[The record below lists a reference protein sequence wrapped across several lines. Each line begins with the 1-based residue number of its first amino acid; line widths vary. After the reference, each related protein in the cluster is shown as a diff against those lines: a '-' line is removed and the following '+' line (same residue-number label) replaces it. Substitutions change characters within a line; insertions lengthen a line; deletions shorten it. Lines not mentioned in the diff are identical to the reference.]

1 MTIRKYRW
9 SMSQPGNGMIEDDAV
24 KDGWYRSPEV
34 EAALAEKEADWQL
47 KYDLLTYDYEQKWGL
62 SNRLQ
67 EQIAVLEMAVKE
79 KDKVIRESCVII
91 AEGIKVVEGLEK
103 QITDLSAERDNER
116 KIKEAEKK
124 ILLDEVTKNKRLR
137 EDVRE
142 LRRALSN
149 YNPDHEALRGGEVKD
164 E

>member
-1 MTIRKYRW
+1 MDRDELIK
-9 SMSQPGNGMIEDDAV
+9 V
-24 KDGWYRSPEV
+24 
-34 EAALAEKEADWQL
+34 
-47 KYDLLTYDYEQKWGL
+47 
-62 SNRLQ
+62 
-67 EQIAVLEMAVKE
+67 VKE

-149 YNPDHEALRGGEVKD
+149 YNPDHEALRGKKEGLPD
-164 E
+164 RA